1 MQITFINQCVSHS
14 FYTSQVYV
22 DDQLVPWR
30 ITLLNNATVYE
41 MNKQCNTD
49 VLKLTEVIVHLLDI
63 KKVDEQWL
71 RVADITKQNLAALA
85 TIFEKNYKIL
95 WITS

>member
-14 FYTSQVYV
+14 FYMSQVYV

-30 ITLLNNATVYE
+30 ITLLNNAPVYE

-49 VLKLTEVIVHLLDI
+49 VLKLTKVIVHLLDF

-85 TIFEKNYKIL
+85 TIFEKN
-95 WITS
+95 

>member
-1 MQITFINQCVSHS
+1 MSHS

-30 ITLLNNATVYE
+30 ITLLNNAPVYE
-41 MNKQCNTD
+41 MNKQCNAD
-49 VLKLTEVIVHLLDI
+49 VLKLTKVIVHLLDF

-85 TIFEKNYKIL
+85 TIFEKN
-95 WITS
+95 